1 MENSGARK
9 WQIRGAVFGIFL
21 LGFLAGALSLH
32 LYRGRRGPFQPEARR
47 ERLEQMMTRLNLT
60 PEQKTQ
66 VDKIMEETRNRTI
79 GIRQQSGAQFGEVRR
94 EMDERLRTIL
104 TPEQW
109 QQWQEMTK
117 GMRERR
123 GRGRPQ

>member
-9 WQIRGAVFGIFL
+9 WQIRSAVFGIFL

-32 LYRGRRGPFQPEARR
+32 LYRGGRGSSSPGDRRD
-47 ERLEQMMTRLNLT
+47 RLEQMMTRLNLT

-66 VDKIMEETRNRTI
+66 VEKIMEETRARTI
-79 GIRQQSGAQFGEVRR
+79 GIRQQSGAQFGEARR
-94 EMDERLRTIL
+94 EMDERLRAIL

>member
-9 WQIRGAVFGIFL
+9 WQIRGVVFAIFL

-32 LYRGRRGPFQPEARR
+32 LYRGRRGPNSPGDRR
-47 ERLEQMMTRLNLT
+47 DRLEQMVTRLNLT

-66 VDKIMEETRNRTI
+66 VDKLMEETRHRTI
-79 GIRQQSGAQFGEVRR
+79 GIRRQSGAQFGEVRR
-94 EMDERLRTIL
+94 EMDERLRAIL